1 MAPRSCEFFCRV
13 AFHLAWI
20 LAFVSGVPQAWS
32 QAKKELKIPERER
45 VTVSTKDGVQLS
57 CFYYK
62 GGFAKN
68 GDEITEVDGKR
79 VVPVIL
85 VHGWGGRASNFDGF
99 AALLQ
104 SGGYAVIVP
113 DLRGHGQSTLVNTAA
128 GATQI
133 DPENMQKKDI
143 AFMWQDIEA
152 VKGFL
157 LEKNNAGELNIDM
170 LALVGAKEGALV
182 AMNWA
187 IKDWTRPQLPAFR
200 QGLDVKLLILLSP
213 PAAFGPMKSIPA
225 ASHPAASKMRYFIGV
240 GNGETTAYK
249 DAEKVMKTLERTHRQ
264 NADEALRWVEA
275 NTELQGTDLLD
286 ERLPVQFEAARFLH
300 ASLFEHSASFP
311 WQERPNPLND
321 NK

>member
-1 MAPRSCEFFCRV
+1 MAPRTLQFFCR
-13 AFHLAWI
+13 ASFHVAWI
-20 LAFVSGVPQAWS
+20 LAITTGIPQAWS

-68 GDEITEVDGKR
+68 GEEITQVEGKH

-133 DPENMQKKDI
+133 DPEKMEKKAI
-143 AFMWQDIEA
+143 GFMWQDIEA

-170 LALVGAKEGALV
+170 LALVGSKEGAMI

-187 IKDWTRPQLPAFR
+187 IKDWSRPQLPAFR
-200 QGLDVKLLILLSP
+200 QGRDVKLLILLSP
-213 PAAFGPMKSIPA
+213 PAAFGPMKSLPA
-225 ASHPAASKMRYFIGV
+225 AMNPISSQMRYFIGV
-240 GNGETTAYK
+240 GNGDSEAYK
-249 DAEKVMKTLERTHRQ
+249 DAEKLMKALERTHKE

-275 NTELQGTDLLD
+275 GTELQGAELLD

-300 ASLFEHSASFP
+300 SSLFEHSASFP
-311 WQERPNPLND
+311 WQDRPNPLGN